1 MTPPLV
7 IPPYLK
13 EAPLIG
19 LIGMGGGATARH
31 FYTASS
37 DEDYQVGKSLRF
49 DDARQGQLAQKLHAK
64 GNKRKFS

>member
-37 DEDYQVGKSLRF
+37 DDDYQVGKSL
-49 DDARQGQLAQKLHAK
+49 DLMMPVKD
-64 GNKRKFS
+64 S